1 VSVRAVLNSLIGG
14 LFLLFLI
21 YIYNHRVINT
31 TVFIQE
37 GHVGRLT
44 GNIGSVHRGIKE
56 MDWNHLVG
64 EEVQRILEKEGI
76 DVATSGARIPV
87 TNATIAVALHF
98 DGSEKPCSTGA
109 SIGHDGSHASRSMAR
124 RWKQEYSSFFPFKWH
139 RDNFTPNLS
148 DYYGF
153 SRVSTTKGFL
163 VLELGEI
170 TCDEQM
176 DWLKPKLNQVASKIA
191 HFIIKELKR

>member
-1 VSVRAVLNSLIGG
+1 MSVRGVFNLLIGG
-14 LFLLFLI
+14 MFLLFLI

-44 GNIGSVHRGIKE
+44 GNIGSVHKGIKE

-64 EEVQRILEKEGI
+64 DEIERILEEKGI

-109 SIGHDGSHASRSMAR
+109 SIGHDGSYNSRSMAK

-153 SRVSTTKGFL
+153 SRVSATKGFL

-191 HFIIKELKR
+191 QFIIKELKR

>member
-1 VSVRAVLNSLIGG
+1 MSVRAVLNSLIGG

-109 SIGHDGSHASRSMAR
+109 SIGHDGSYASRSMAR